1 MEKEKIII
9 SKDKLVLL
17 SKLLKDTKNLYKDV
31 EGKELLVYK
40 YKTQRRMVET
50 LLDESVIDNYIDKLK
65 DKLYKDSIK
74 KQAGEQI
81 GKDEENEEL
90 SDTL

>member
-1 MEKEKIII
+1 MKEMITI

-31 EGKELLVYK
+31 EGKELVAYK
-40 YKTQRRMVET
+40 YRTQRRMIET
-50 LLDESVIDNYIDKLK
+50 LFDDTAIDGYIDKLK
-65 DKLYKDSIK
+65 DKLYKEFIR
-74 KQAGEQI
+74 KQAGEKI
-81 GKDEENEEL
+81 GKDKENEAI